1 MINDLARA
9 TWRWTEKM
17 FCFGFLS
24 YMATVRNQHRGAGHG
39 DDTDM
44 NDVQEGSESEKEEE
58 NVLVNQE
65 QISARPLRPSGL
77 S

>member
-1 MINDLARA
+1 
-9 TWRWTEKM
+9 
-17 FCFGFLS
+17 
-24 YMATVRNQHRGAGHG
+24 MATVRNQHRGAGHG

-44 NDVQEGSESEKEEE
+44 NDVQEGSESEKGEE